1 MTDPGSLQAL
11 VALTFIAAL
20 PVAVCMVTY
29 RWWRSSSGMAGC
41 AIASATLARRARR
54 SWAER
59 PASRVAYRVVK
70 ELWLPPRLGE
80 ISQAYIFISRVGE
93 AHAPL
98 GLACLGYR
106 PV

>member
-1 MTDPGSLQAL
+1 MYGDIQVVALLLGDGGVHDRLGDPGQAG
-11 VALTFIAAL
+11 AAL
-20 PVAVCMVTY
+20 L
-29 RWWRSSSGMAGC
+29 GGE
-41 AIASATLARRARR
+41 ASEQGGIPCGEGA
-54 SWAER
+54 
-59 PASRVAYRVVK
+59 
-70 ELWLPPRLGE
+70 WLPPRLGE